1 MKEKMLLLEIK
12 DNGRGFDPARKGD
25 GRKGIGL
32 YTIRERVELMGGILK
47 DKQYPGQRDGFIY
60 RGAGRMIRVI
70 VADDHIIFRQGLLK
84 LLQSAEGITVAGE
97 AGDGKEALAMI
108 VKESPDIAV
117 LDISMPGLSG
127 IEISKELKARGCATK
142 VVYLTMHNDVLTAK
156 KALTSGGVSGYILK
170 DDAFEDLLYAI
181 KSVSS
186 GGKFISPSIS
196 DKILQPSPLRRW
208 LKKISSPSVS
218 GKF

>member
-1 MKEKMLLLEIK
+1 
-12 DNGRGFDPARKGD
+12 
-25 GRKGIGL
+25 
-32 YTIRERVELMGGILK
+32 
-47 DKQYPGQRDGFIY
+47 
-60 RGAGRMIRVI
+60 MIRVI

-97 AGDGKEALAMI
+97 AGDGKEALTMI
-108 VKESPDIAV
+108 LNESPDIAV

-127 IEISKELKARGCATK
+127 IEISKELKAKGCATK

-196 DKILQPSPLRRW
+196 DKILQPSPPKAVEKNILTEREREI
-208 LKKISSPSVS
+208 LKLIASGLTNRKIADKLSISVKTVETHRARILQKLDFHTTAELVKYAIKT
-218 GKF
+218 GLLE

>member
-1 MKEKMLLLEIK
+1 
-12 DNGRGFDPARKGD
+12 
-25 GRKGIGL
+25 
-32 YTIRERVELMGGILK
+32 
-47 DKQYPGQRDGFIY
+47 
-60 RGAGRMIRVI
+60 MIRVI

-156 KALTSGGVSGYILK
+156 QALISGVSGYILK

-181 KSVSS
+181 KAVAS
-186 GGKFISPSIS
+186 GRKFISPSIS
-196 DKILQPSPLRRW
+196 DKILHSSPLKVVEKNILTEREREI
-208 LKKISSPSVS
+208 LKLIASGLTNKKIADKLSISVKTVETHRARILQKLDFHTTAELVKYAIKTGLS
-218 GKF
+218 E

>member
-1 MKEKMLLLEIK
+1 
-12 DNGRGFDPARKGD
+12 
-25 GRKGIGL
+25 
-32 YTIRERVELMGGILK
+32 
-47 DKQYPGQRDGFIY
+47 
-60 RGAGRMIRVI
+60 MIRVI

-97 AGDGKEALAMI
+97 TGDGKEALAMI

-127 IEISKELKARGCATK
+127 IEITQELQVRGSGAK
-142 VVYLTMHNDVLTAK
+142 VIYLTMHNDVLTAK
-156 KALTSGGVSGYILK
+156 KALTSGVSGYILK

-196 DKILQPSPLRRW
+196 YKILHPSTFKMVEKNILTEREREI
-208 LKKISSPSVS
+208 LKLIASGLTNRKIADKLSISVKTVETHRARILQKLDFHTTAELVKYAIKT
-218 GKF
+218 GLLE

>member
-1 MKEKMLLLEIK
+1 
-12 DNGRGFDPARKGD
+12 
-25 GRKGIGL
+25 
-32 YTIRERVELMGGILK
+32 
-47 DKQYPGQRDGFIY
+47 
-60 RGAGRMIRVI
+60 MIRVI

-156 KALTSGGVSGYILK
+156 QALISGVSGYILK

-181 KSVSS
+181 KAVAS
-186 GGKFISPSIS
+186 GRKFISPSIS
-196 DKILQPSPLRRW
+196 DKILHSSPLKVVEKNILTEREREI
-208 LKKISSPSVS
+208 LKLIASGLTNKKIADKLSISVKTVETHRARILQKLDFHTTAELVKYAIKT
-218 GKF
+218 GLLE

>member
-1 MKEKMLLLEIK
+1 
-12 DNGRGFDPARKGD
+12 
-25 GRKGIGL
+25 
-32 YTIRERVELMGGILK
+32 
-47 DKQYPGQRDGFIY
+47 
-60 RGAGRMIRVI
+60 MIRVI

-127 IEISKELKARGCATK
+127 IEITKELKARGCATK

-156 KALTSGGVSGYILK
+156 QALISGVSGYILK

-181 KSVSS
+181 KAVAS
-186 GGKFISPSIS
+186 GRKFISPSIS
-196 DKILQPSPLRRW
+196 DKILHSSPLKVVEKNILTEREREI
-208 LKKISSPSVS
+208 LKLIASGLTNKKIADKLSISVKTVETHRARILQKLDFHTTAELVKYAIKT
-218 GKF
+218 GLLE

>member
-1 MKEKMLLLEIK
+1 
-12 DNGRGFDPARKGD
+12 
-25 GRKGIGL
+25 
-32 YTIRERVELMGGILK
+32 
-47 DKQYPGQRDGFIY
+47 
-60 RGAGRMIRVI
+60 MIRVI

-156 KALTSGGVSGYILK
+156 QALISGVSGYILK

-181 KSVSS
+181 KAVAS
-186 GGKFISPSIS
+186 GRKFISPSIS
-196 DKILQPSPLRRW
+196 DKILHSSPLKVVEKNILTEREREI
-208 LKKISSPSVS
+208 LKLIASGLTNKKIADKLSISVKTVETHRS
-218 GKF
+218 RILQKLDFHTTAELVKYAIKTGLLE